1 MLDYIKSISERC
13 YNTAVKRGKDVTRD
27 GCMLALLQEIKELE
41 HAAAHRLVAD
51 PSPLYA
57 RADQLSDADF
67 MVVYNWLLHN
77 TEADEIAD
85 VIITIATSYHVYPDD
100 NIFSRALDAV
110 TGELTPDVREL
121 AEQAVALKMR
131 YNEIR
136 QD

>member
-41 HAAAHRLVAD
+41 HAAAHRLFAD

-57 RADQLSDADF
+57 HADQLSDADF

-77 TEADEIAD
+77 TKADEIAD
-85 VIITIATSYHVYPDD
+85 VIITIATSYHVDPDD

>member
-13 YNTAVKRGKDVTRD
+13 YNTAVKRGKDVTHK
-27 GCMLALLQEIKELE
+27 GCMLALMQELRELRY
-41 HAAAHRLVAD
+41 AVAYQLATN

-57 RADQLSDADF
+57 RADQMSDAAF
-67 MVVYNWLLHN
+67 IASYNRLLHN

-85 VIITIATSYHVYPDD
+85 VIITIATSYHVIPDD
-100 NIFSRALDAV
+100 IALSYALDAV
-110 TGELTPDVREL
+110 AGELTQDVREM
-121 AEQAVALKMR
+121 AEQAVTLKMR

>member
-13 YNTAVKRGKDVTRD
+13 YNTAVKRGKDVTLD

-41 HAAAHRLVAD
+41 HAAARRLVAD

-57 RADQLSDADF
+57 RADLLSDADF

-85 VIITIATSYHVYPDD
+85 VIITIATSYHVDPDD

>member
-13 YNTAVKRGKDVTRD
+13 YNTAVKRGKDVTLE
-27 GCMLALLQEIKELE
+27 GCMLALLQEIKELM
-41 HAAAHRLVAD
+41 HAAAHRSVAD

-67 MVVYNWLLHN
+67 MVVYNRLLHN

-85 VIITIATSYHVYPDD
+85 VIITMATSYHVDPDD
-100 NIFSRALDAV
+100 ITLSHAFDAV
-110 TGELTPDVREL
+110 AGELTQDVREL
-121 AEQAVALKMR
+121 AEQAVSLKMR
-131 YNEIR
+131 YNDIR

>member
-27 GCMLALLQEIKELE
+27 GCMLAIIQEIKELKL
-41 HAAAHRLVAD
+41 AADLPTVS
-51 PSPLYA
+51 PSPLYV
-57 RADQLSDADF
+57 RADQMSDADF
-67 MVVYNWLLHN
+67 MVVYKWLLHN
-77 TEADEIAD
+77 TAADEIAD
-85 VIITIATSYHVYPDD
+85 VIITLATSYHVDQDD
-100 NIFSRALDAV
+100 IVLSYALDAV
-110 TGELTPDVREL
+110 VGELTQDVREM

>member
-13 YNTAVKRGKDVTRD
+13 YNAAVKRGKDVTRD

-41 HAAAHRLVAD
+41 HAAAHQSVAD

-57 RADQLSDADF
+57 RADQMSDADF
-67 MVVYNWLLHN
+67 MVAYNWLLHN

-85 VIITIATSYHVYPDD
+85 VIITIATSYHVDRDD
-100 NIFSRALDAV
+100 IVLSYALDAV
-110 TGELTPDVREL
+110 TGELTPDVREM